1 MELKWLEDFLSLA
14 ATSSFSR
21 SAEERH
27 VTQSAF
33 SRRIKQLEAWLG
45 VPLVDRATFPAR
57 LTKAGESFLPVARD
71 TVRHMLDSRDRLREE
86 HGLKASTLSFA
97 ALNTLSVAFFPRW
110 LQTVTARFGE
120 VDAQLS
126 ADQNGI
132 EAFVHSLAEGES
144 DFLLTYYHP
153 DVPMRMEPD
162 AFAYTVLGRERI
174 LPVSAPDVNGAPLY
188 RVDPTKP
195 VRYLGYATGSFVSAA
210 LAHLFA
216 ERPLPRVTVYRNS
229 MAEGLKAMAL
239 EGWGLTWVPES
250 ILKHDLESGR
260 LVVAGGDDWI
270 VDVEIRLYRSRANTR
285 AVVARFWDCV
295 TEGR

>member
-71 TVRHMLDSRDRLREE
+71 TVRQIVDSRDRLREE

-97 ALNTLSVAFFPRW
+97 ALHTLSIAFFPRW
-110 LQTVTARFGE
+110 LQSVTARFGE

-126 ADQNGI
+126 ADQSGV
-132 EAFVHSLAEGES
+132 EAFVHSLSEGES

-174 LPVSAPDVNGAPLY
+174 LPVSAPDVSGQPLY
-188 RVDPTKP
+188 RVDPERP
-195 VRYLGYATGSFVSAA
+195 VRYLGYATGSFVSTA
-210 LAHLFA
+210 LSNLFA

-229 MAEGLKAMAL
+229 MSEGLKAMAL

-260 LVVAGGDDWI
+260 LVVAGTDDWI

-285 AVVARFWDCV
+285 AVVTRFWDCV
-295 TEGR
+295 TAGR